1 MKIKYKMIGLFILSI
16 FISVIIFLL
25 TTYGLLNKGYFSGIT
40 PEIMKQVSQEV
51 VSSINEKQE
60 SSKQQIEEILK
71 EANKTYK
78 HMCFAI
84 VLESNQ
90 VIDGGEDIGI
100 ESINE
105 LITCLSQNEQ
115 YESSIWVSTESIQFK
130 GEQGYLVAA
139 VDKNDFKTITYYFNG
154 PKAKGVLGKIMLL
167 GLIMTMIISSLVMYL
182 FMRKIMWRIRL
193 IDQAIDEFEIGNLK
207 VRIENQKS
215 DELGKLAHSF
225 NGMATRI
232 EEQIRLQEEYEEK
245 RKQLISNISHDLRTP
260 LASVVGYSE
269 LLLDEI
275 GDYKE
280 HHRYLEIIHRKALYM
295 EKLLNQLLEFSRL
308 ENGNIKVQKEQG
320 DIVECIREILIEY
333 IPILEEQ
340 QIELV
345 LELEEETIVIGF
357 DQNKLERAIRNLIDN
372 ALKYGM
378 EKKKLRIA
386 VYKVQEKVVIEI
398 QDFGEGMN
406 EETLSHIFERF
417 YRGNKGRGTKIG
429 GIGLGLP
436 ISQEIIKQHGGQLEI
451 MSNMNQGTKCS
462 IMLPIN

>member
-1 MKIKYKMIGLFILSI
+1 MIGLFILSI

>member
-1 MKIKYKMIGLFILSI
+1 MKIKYKTIGLFILSI

-51 VSSINEKQE
+51 VTSINEKQE

-115 YESSIWVSTESIQFK
+115 YESSIWVSIESIQFK
-130 GEQGYLVAA
+130 GEQGYLVVA

-154 PKAKGVLGKIMLL
+154 TRAKGVLGKIALL

-232 EEQIRLQEEYEEK
+232 EEQIRFQEEYEEK

-333 IPILEEQ
+333 IPILEKQ
-340 QIELV
+340 QIDLV
-345 LELEEETIVIGF
+345 LELEEETIIIGF
-357 DQNKLERAIRNLIDN
+357 DQNRLERAIRNLIDN

-406 EETLSHIFERF
+406 KETLSHIFERF

-451 MSNMNQGTKCS
+451 ISNMNQGTKAS